1 MLPCFSVSSGILFHA
16 AFICGVVFSRTVLS
30 PSLIFPSCLYSVK
43 NCNAFALVL
52 EKSMKEGK
60 FMPERLFLSYFPDY
74 ICCLVNKNN
83 NNDDNG
89 SDNNLSLQTTSIF
102 EKNF

>member
-1 MLPCFSVSSGILFHA
+1 MFNFFEGMIEKIGVKLVSDFTSKLIE
-16 AFICGVVFSRTVLS
+16 FIHGVVS
-30 PSLIFPSCLYSVK
+30 
-43 NCNAFALVL
+43 
-52 EKSMKEGK
+52 
-60 FMPERLFLSYFPDY
+60 
-74 ICCLVNKNN
+74 NKNN

>member
-1 MLPCFSVSSGILFHA
+1 
-16 AFICGVVFSRTVLS
+16 
-30 PSLIFPSCLYSVK
+30 
-43 NCNAFALVL
+43 
-52 EKSMKEGK
+52 
-60 FMPERLFLSYFPDY
+60 MPERLFLSYFPDY